1 MIAASDQTPPVG
13 LLGELII
20 TPFTDLSIFFNK
32 SSKSGSNCFSG
43 IVLTNKGSAPAIVTN
58 SGKDTHYGLKTITLS
73 PESNK
78 A

>member
-1 MIAASDQTPPVG
+1 MIASSDQTPPVG

-20 TPFTDLSIFFNK
+20 TPFTDSSILFNK
-32 SSKSGSNCFSG
+32 SSKSGSNCLVG

-58 SGKDTHYGLKTITLS
+58 SGKDTQYGLKTTTLS